1 MHCGCARGPGAAGLE
16 RHAHTGEQTQ
26 YAYQYTV
33 YTERHSPT
41 KHARHTRTPPGDKL
55 VPVSNTLRLA
65 KMLPGSRVA
74 VLKRSGHCPQE
85 EVPEGFEQIVA
96 TFLESAVKA

>member
-1 MHCGCARGPGAAGLE
+1 MAWL
-16 RHAHTGEQTQ
+16 
-26 YAYQYTV
+26 
-33 YTERHSPT
+33 
-41 KHARHTRTPPGDKL
+41 
-55 VPVSNTLRLA
+55 PVSNSLRLA

-96 TFLESAVKA
+96 SFLEGAVGL